1 MNFTAWEAR
10 RQIENKYKTALR
22 KLGRF
27 LLDLI
32 GEDDNA
38 HSITSKLWAFGQSDE
53 FAAWAQSLAHTFVTN
68 TLEENAKTWRQA
80 ARMSGQGRDIHR
92 ALQREFEGPVGV
104 RVREL
109 VKQNAQYIKS
119 VPGDA
124 AERLTRHV
132 ASEAM
137 KGSRTAFTTEEFK
150 DYVGQISMY
159 HAKLISRTESA
170 KSMSALTQAR
180 AEYLGR
186 DWYIWHSS
194 EDQRVRK
201 SHQNMDGVL
210 CRFSDPPEPETLIG
224 EDSYGKYGPG
234 GIFNCRCYA
243 EPIII
248 WDEIEWP
255 MRVYYDGSI
264 KTLTVNAFKDR
275 FGGDAR

>member
-10 RQIENKYKTALR
+10 KAIENKYRSALR
-22 KLGRF
+22 RLSKF

-38 HSITSKLWAFGQSDE
+38 HSIASKLWAFGQSDE
-53 FAAWAQSLAHTFVTN
+53 FSDWAQSLAHTFVTN

-119 VPGDA
+119 VPGDV
-124 AERLTRHV
+124 AERLTHQV

-137 KGSRTAFTTEEFK
+137 RGSRTAFTTEEFK
-150 DYVGQISMY
+150 DYVGQISLY

-186 DWYIWHSS
+186 DWAIWHTS

-201 SHQNMDGVL
+201 SHRNMDGL
-210 CRFSDPPEPETLIG
+210 LFRFSDKPSPEALIG
-224 EDSYGKYGPG
+224 EESYGNYGPG
-234 GIFNCRCYA
+234 ETFNCRCYA

-248 WDEIEWP
+248 WDDVTFP
-255 MRVYYDGSI
+255 ARVYYDGSI
-264 KTLTVNAFKDR
+264 KTLTAKAFKDR
-275 FGGDAR
+275 FGGASP